1 MSLLTAFRPHIPIV
15 QAELTFQQR
24 SSGARR
30 RRRLLRRLLA
40 WPGKI
45 LLALAVM
52 SAVVL
57 LVVEPFV
64 TAIGYDLASLPAEMH
79 NFAAVIL
86 FFIPLI
92 ALIPLT
98 LLIHFRTQLRTLAL
112 ASNSI
117 SREKRGGTWDLLLL
131 TPVSAREIVRGK
143 WWATL
148 KYVWRGYALLTLL
161 RVASLFWLVQ
171 EAGRYNIHTYPTYR
185 VEIQPHY
192 YPHSALHLL
201 LAASVVALLTML
213 NAGYTSALGTLG
225 SVFNRGGG
233 TSLTLAIAIR
243 TVTLIAIGAGIM
255 LAGHLLLVHVLYK
268 LSSSYDPLS
277 QPWMVYQM
285 LVSAGVNILDNGFIV
300 AGTLA
305 SFSPPDPSTLYYGPS
320 YYYAYVNSFV
330 AGTVLALGLLIVLT
344 WLSLRLAEWLIKRQG
359 ALRGQADW
367 WDKVKTKKPEE
378 AADVQPAG

>member
-1 MSLLTAFRPHIPIV
+1 MSLLTAFRPHIPIF
-15 QAELTFQQR
+15 QAELTYQQR
-24 SSGARR
+24 SSGVRR

-40 WPGKI
+40 WPWKI
-45 LLALAVM
+45 LMALAVM

-64 TAIGYDLASLPAEMH
+64 TVIGYDIASLPADMH

-86 FFIPLI
+86 FFIPVV

-131 TPVSAREIVRGK
+131 TPVSARQIVRGK

-148 KYVWRGYALLTLL
+148 RYVWRGYALLTLL

-171 EAGRYNIHTYPTYR
+171 ETGRYSIFTYPIYR
-185 VEIQPHY
+185 VEIRPHY

-201 LAASVVALLTML
+201 LATGIVIVFTML
-213 NAGYTSALGTLG
+213 NAGYTSAFGTLG

-233 TSLTLAIAIR
+233 TSLTLAIGIR
-243 TVTLIAIGAGIM
+243 TGTLLGIGAGVM
-255 LAGHLLLVHVLYK
+255 LAGHLLLVHVLYR
-268 LSSSYDPLS
+268 LSSSYDPFS
-277 QPWMVYQM
+277 PAWMIYQI
-285 LVSAGVNILDNGFIV
+285 LVVGGVSMMDNSFI
-300 AGTLA
+300 ASGTLA
-305 SFSPPDPSTLYYGPS
+305 SFTPPNFSNGYSSSD
-320 YYYAYVNSFV
+320 YYYSYMNSFV
-330 AGTVLALGLLIVLT
+330 GGLALALGVLVLLT
-344 WLSLRLAEWLIKRQG
+344 WLSLRLAEWFIKRQG
-359 ALRGQADW
+359 ALRAQTDLRDRA
-367 WDKVKTKKPEE
+367 TKIKPED